1 MEMKFIITE
10 SKREELIYKYLSK
23 EYGDLIRYEPKNRP
37 DLIFF
42 VRDTKKE
49 PIKRDI
55 VLFYNKDDQYVFIN
69 WNIIRYVDIF
79 TGDEWESEQFVKR
92 WLKKTYGIDPIK
104 LYDNF

>member
-1 MEMKFIITE
+1 MKFIITE
-10 SKREELIYKYLSK
+10 SKREELIDKYLSK
-23 EYGDLIRYEPKNRP
+23 KYGDLIRYEPKNRP

-42 VRDTKKE
+42 VKDTKKD

-55 VLFYNKDDQYVFIN
+55 VLYYNKDDQYVFIN
-69 WNIIRYVDIF
+69 WDVVRDVDIF
-79 TGDEWESEQFVKR
+79 TSDEWESKQFVKR